1 MSFGLSNFGFQQ
13 SGGEADTNTNIANTN
28 LTADD
33 NRTLNMDSNTLQIDA
48 AQNFYIGQGTAATEF
63 ELNSERILFKS
74 GNQAPDF
81 RIYED
86 SDSGTNYVKITCG
99 ALAANRTLTMPDA
112 TGTIALVSQI
122 PSVPSYT
129 AGDGITLNTLEF
141 DLDAIQTIIT
151 SITNAA
157 LKIGRD
163 SQNLI
168 DFATTDNKIIFRVN
182 NVNEVELSENNFS
195 PVSDN
200 GCALGT
206 SSLQWSDLFLNEGAV
221 IDFGNGDCTITNSA
235 ANKLTIETAD
245 ISRGTVIVSRN
256 FNTPTSSTDG
266 ATSSCD
272 VVNFGSGS
280 VTAGKVYYLT
290 SAGAWADADRRT
302 EAASIGF
309 MAVALATGTASSV
322 GMCIRGFITTAS
334 TTTNVGAVIY
344 LRINGDLDEAVT
356 TSSGE
361 YVRVMGY
368 VLDTSGQVWFDPS
381 KDWTEIA

>member
-1 MSFGLSNFGFQQ
+1 
-13 SGGEADTNTNIANTN
+13 
-28 LTADD
+28 
-33 NRTLNMDSNTLQIDA
+33 
-48 AQNFYIGQGTAATEF
+48 
-63 ELNSERILFKS
+63 
-74 GNQAPDF
+74 
-81 RIYED
+81 

-290 SAGAWADADRRT
+290 SA
-302 EAASIGF
+302 
-309 MAVALATGTASSV
+309 
-322 GMCIRGFITTAS
+322 
-334 TTTNVGAVIY
+334 
-344 LRINGDLDEAVT
+344 
-356 TSSGE
+356 
-361 YVRVMGY
+361 
-368 VLDTSGQVWFDPS
+368 
-381 KDWTEIA
+381 